1 MGVLYKEL
9 KDHYD
14 TMTYIHNEDGTIRG
28 MTLWFSNIVDPI
40 IFKRKFQDYRFWEAK
55 VEGFYYKMKY
65 ESFRRLSDNVLGVQ
79 FEIAWE

>member
-28 MTLWFSNIVDPI
+28 MTLWFSNIVDP
-40 IFKRKFQDYRFWEAK
+40 
-55 VEGFYYKMKY
+55 YYLQT
-65 ESFRRLSDNVLGVQ
+65 EIPGLSFLGD
-79 FEIAWE
+79 